1 MFGIT
6 IENYSAL
13 WCKNEE
19 ECRDKIRKLMDE
31 GKITEVVEAPHP
43 TRLNSKKCDWV
54 AYVR

>member
-6 IENYSAL
+6 IEDYSAV

-31 GKITEVVEAPHP
+31 GKITEIVEAPHP
-43 TRLNSKKCDWV
+43 TRLNSKTCDWV
-54 AYVR
+54 AYVK